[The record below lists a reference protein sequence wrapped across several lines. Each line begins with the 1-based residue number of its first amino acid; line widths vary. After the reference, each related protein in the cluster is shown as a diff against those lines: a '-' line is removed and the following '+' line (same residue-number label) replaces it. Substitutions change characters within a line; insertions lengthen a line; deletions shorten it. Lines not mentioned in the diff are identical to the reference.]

1 MTISIFSKQVKI
13 KKKSIYSHYYTKLK
27 ELLTNHQ
34 PRKVYYKWSQEWQPR
49 NTITCNCKVE
59 DHKLK
64 ANKNIYKTNTKSKRT
79 THTHTHTYTHTHTH
93 TYIYILRGW
102 GLGEV
107 RGLIAPSQPHLHPCV
122 KYIYTKLTFCN
133 HLNKN
138 IEHPN
143 LRITKIW
150 VQ

>member
-1 MTISIFSKQVKI
+1 MLYLRYFIGDYKYIFQTSKRLK

-34 PRKVYYKWSQEWQPR
+34 PRKVYYKWNQEWQPR

-93 TYIYILRGW
+93 TYIYIYIEGVGFGW
-102 GLGEV
+102 GQGCNCPLSTPPPP
-107 RGLIAPSQPHLHPCV
+107 LCKI
-122 KYIYTKLTFCN
+122 YI
-133 HLNKN
+133 H
-138 IEHPN
+138 
-143 LRITKIW
+143 
-150 VQ
+150 